1 VRGRALLTDLA
12 TLAKLR
18 ISLLSTLSAATGF
31 VAAARELR
39 APLAGTL
46 GGTLLLAAAAAAL
59 NEVLDARRDA
69 LMLRTRERPIPAGR
83 IGRPTALALAAGATI
98 AGAALLW
105 LGAGPVPALLGL
117 GALLWYDAVYTPLK
131 RVTAFAVI
139 PGAIVGALPPAIGWT
154 AAGGALGDARLHA
167 LCAFFLL
174 WQVPHFWLLALR
186 HAEDF
191 ERGGFPTATRRL
203 SRAQLGRVTWVWT
216 LATAT
221 AALLPPLFGLTRSAW
236 GAWALVAAAA
246 AVLPP
251 AWRLVRAPDRP
262 ERLGA
267 AFLAVNLLAVA
278 LMAVVLADA
287 LTGAPY

>member
-1 VRGRALLTDLA
+1 MRGRALLTDLA

-18 ISLLSTLSAATGF
+18 ISLLSALTAATGF
-31 VAAARELR
+31 VAAAHALR
-39 APLAGTL
+39 APLASTL

-69 LMLRTRERPIPAGR
+69 LMLRTRDRPIPAGR
-83 IGRPTALALAAGATI
+83 ISPAAALALAVIAAV

-105 LGAGPVPALLGL
+105 RGAGPVPAMLGL

-131 RVTAFAVI
+131 RVTSFAVI

-154 AAGGALGDARLHA
+154 AAGGTLGDARLHA

-191 ERGGFPTATRRL
+191 ERGGFPTAARSL
-203 SRAQLGRVTWVWT
+203 SREQLGRVTWIWT
-216 LATAT
+216 LATA
-221 AALLPPLFGLTRSAW
+221 AAVLLPPLFGLTRSAW
-236 GAWALVAAAA
+236 GAWALLAAAA
-246 AVLPP
+246 AVLPF
-251 AWRLVRAPDRP
+251 AWRIVRAPDHP
-262 ERLGA
+262 ERLAA

-278 LMAVVLADA
+278 LMVVVFADGLA
-287 LTGAPY
+287 GY